1 MQTQEAEAREEV
13 KRVKKRIA
21 LLLSAMAL
29 AASGVAPAAFAA
41 IDEGP
46 GRGNPDTNPTGKC
59 PPGQNK
65 DTSVGGLKKC
75 D

>member
-1 MQTQEAEAREEV
+1 MKA
-13 KRVKKRIA
+13 RIA
-21 LLLSAMAL
+21 ILASAMAL
-29 AASGVAPAAFAA
+29 AVSGVASGVASATIF
-41 IDEGP
+41 EGP
-46 GRGNPDTNPTGKC
+46 GKGNPQTNESGKC